1 MITLPGLNIVEQV
14 IEPIKP
20 MCKSPVSSDIPIKL
34 VPVQLVKIV
43 IPPDIFQQHLPEMF
57 FQLEV
62 GEMGIDEML
71 ARIKIQN
78 LCITGWIVIEEE
90 QLTKINLDFED

>member
-1 MITLPGLNIVEQV
+1 
-14 IEPIKP
+14 